1 MKYTL
6 TNDEVNRLLYILR
19 NLIAQQILQEW
30 NPHIEEH
37 VSPIDN
43 PYGFN
48 DAELLDS
55 IWTQMNGQT
64 RT

>member
-1 MKYTL
+1 MKYTF
-6 TNDEVNRLLYILR
+6 TNDEINRLLYILR

-30 NPHIEEH
+30 NPHNA

-55 IWTQMNGQT
+55 ILNQ